1 MKIHPLAWL
10 LPEFPR
16 IPHLIKPTSS
26 QEDDLVIEEDA
37 LEYVLSQNLI
47 VEEKLD
53 GANCGMAYDEEGVG
67 QIRNRKHILSK
78 NYFQSKRT
86 PAKEQFLSA
95 WGWQTRN
102 KDKFMHLNK
111 LNSGHIAVYGEWV
124 LAIHG
129 IEYDHLP
136 SQFIA
141 YALYSCSH
149 RQFLPSDEAR
159 QLLFEAGFDLAR
171 EIYKGRSDLVS
182 LKAMADQRSSYS
194 SSDQRE
200 GIVIKIP
207 KSINQYK
214 LIRRGYTQ
222 NARWNESLMVRQPS
236 WIKIKES
243 AKDNEQ

>member
-1 MKIHPLAWL
+1 MKIHPYNWL

-16 IPHLIKPTSS
+16 IPHLIKPTSL
-26 QEDDLVIEEDA
+26 QEDDLVLTSEI
-37 LEYVLSQNLI
+37 LEYVLSQDLI

-95 WGWQTRN
+95 WGWQSRN
-102 KDKFMHLNK
+102 KDKFMYLNK
-111 LNSGHIAVYGEWV
+111 LNRGNIAVYGEWV

-136 SQFIA
+136 SQFVA
-141 YALYSCSH
+141 YALYSSLH
-149 RQFLPSDEAR
+149 QQFLPSDEAR
-159 QLLFEAGFDLAR
+159 ELLFEAGFDMAR
-171 EIYKGRSDLVS
+171 EIYKGKSDLTS
-182 LKAMADQRSSYS
+182 LKAMASQRSSYS

-214 LIRRGYTQ
+214 LIRPQYIQ

-243 AKDNEQ
+243 AKDNG

>member
-1 MKIHPLAWL
+1 MKNHPYDWL

-16 IPHLIKPTSS
+16 IPHLIKPTQF
-26 QEDDLVIEEDA
+26 QEDDIVIQDAA
-37 LEYVLSQNLI
+37 LEFVLKNDLI

-53 GANCGMAYDEEGVG
+53 GANCGMAYDDEDIG

-78 NYFQSKRT
+78 NYFQNKRT

-95 WGWQTRN
+95 WGWQSRN
-102 KDKFMHLNK
+102 KDKFMYLNK
-111 LNSGHIAVYGEWV
+111 FEKGQLAVYGEWV
-124 LAIHG
+124 LAVHG

-141 YALYSCSH
+141 YALYSSLYS
-149 RQFLPSDEAR
+149 RFLPPDESR
-159 QLLFEAGFDLAR
+159 ELLFEAGFDIAR
-171 EIYKGRSDLVS
+171 LLHTGKTTLEDL
-182 LKAMADQRSSYS
+182 KDMANQRSSYS
-194 SSDQRE
+194 SLDKRE

-214 LIRRGYTQ
+214 LVRDNYIQ
-222 NARWNESLMVRQPS
+222 NSRWNDKVMERQKS

-243 AKDNEQ
+243 DNE